1 MLLAT
6 ATGRLLPL
14 VKGSFG
20 SVSAG
25 ENHPMCWSNPMQ
37 TTGQVECKWVVKS
50 VQLGKMHITGPHPT
64 IQALQALHFFKN
76 DASSFNFFA
85 VFDELHT

>member
-1 MLLAT
+1 MTELLEYCSASDKAISVNRLGIADTMT
-6 ATGRLLPL
+6 AFGRLLPL

-50 VQLGKMHITGPHPT
+50 VQLGTKHNN
-64 IQALQALHFFKN
+64 AR
-76 DASSFNFFA
+76 
-85 VFDELHT
+85 